1 MVAGEDPVFSVA
13 RASRWL
19 TLLALLVLGSAV
31 TLGLVEFRP
40 DSIAELGGLAVYIV
54 AGSLVVTVIAIS
66 VVHLFT
72 MLRLP
77 LDLVADAVSLRRTR
91 RSQREYSMSLA
102 GSGPS
107 AVHAPI
113 PLKPWRGGS
122 WASSSRWLP
131 PWPSS
136 TAGTRL
142 GSSECRAATSPED
155 GERAPASSSAW
166 SASSSSHSYWRRYR

>member
-54 AGSLVVTVIAIS
+54 AGSLLVTLIAIS
-66 VVHLFT
+66 VLHLFT

-107 AVHAPI
+107 AVHAPH
-113 PLKPWRGGS
+113 
-122 WASSSRWLP
+122 
-131 PWPSS
+131 S
-136 TAGTRL
+136 T
-142 GSSECRAATSPED
+142 
-155 GERAPASSSAW
+155 
-166 SASSSSHSYWRRYR
+166 